1 MGQFSVGLGAN
12 APETVNVVVE
22 IPKGSTNKYEID
34 HETGVVKLDRVLFS
48 PLFYPCDYGFIPET
62 LYSDGDPLD
71 ALVILTHPTFPGCIV
86 EAKPIG
92 ALGMRDEKGVDDKI
106 ICVATKDPRYSD
118 IDDLDDLSEHLRREI
133 VHFFAVYKELEEKA
147 VEVLGWNTKIKAHQ
161 IIMDFRTSK

>member
-1 MGQFSVGLGAN
+1 MGQFSVGIGAN
-12 APETVNVVVE
+12 IPKTVNVVVE

-34 HETGVVKLDRVLFS
+34 HETGIVKLDRVLFS

-147 VEVLGWNTKIKAHQ
+147 VEVLGWNTKAKAHQ